1 MEISEWQSK
10 VDSWIK
16 EYGVRYFDVMTNT
29 LLLNEEVGELS
40 RLVARAYGEQSFKQ
54 EIPKQEI
61 KKRLADEMSDVIFV
75 VSCLANQLEIDLTK
89 SLKENLEKKTKR
101 DSTRHI
107 QNPKLAG
114 NDSK

>member
-29 LLLNEEVGELS
+29 LLLNEEVGEFS
-40 RLVARAYGEQSFKQ
+40 RLVARAHGEQSFKQ
-54 EIPKQEI
+54 EISKQEI

-75 VSCLANQLEIDLTK
+75 VSCLANQLDIDLTEA
-89 SLKENLEKKTKR
+89 LKENLEKKTKR
-101 DSTRHI
+101 DSTRHM
-107 QNPKLAG
+107 QNPKLSGGA
-114 NDSK
+114 SK